1 MRTLR
6 IAFSDFWPGFNPADC
21 RIWGALGRHYH
32 LVLSSDFNEA
42 DLLIFGD
49 FGTDHWQF
57 KGRKAYLTGENML
70 PDFEQCD
77 LAFTPAEIPGDRRAV
92 RFPYYAQNIQ
102 DPSGLLRPPG
112 YDASPHLDR
121 KGFCSFVVSNPM
133 CRMRNRVFKKIRR
146 SREVASGGRHFNNM
160 GGPVADKMAFLLNY
174 RFNIACE
181 NSRSPGYIT
190 EKLVE
195 PLMAG
200 AIPIYWGAPDVYRDF
215 NPGCMLNVS
224 DFRSLGDLV
233 SELRRLDDDKDAR
246 LRMLQAPVFQGNRL
260 PECMSDAHLSLPL
273 IDLIENRAPASRR
286 YRSRRLREH
295 LLKNESYMTYKF
307 RKVVCRMEIFMWN
320 SGLRF

>member
-1 MRTLR
+1 
-6 IAFSDFWPGFNPADC
+6 
-21 RIWGALGRHYH
+21 
-32 LVLSSDFNEA
+32 
-42 DLLIFGD
+42 
-49 FGTDHWQF
+49 
-57 KGRKAYLTGENML
+57 
-70 PDFEQCD
+70 
-77 LAFTPAEIPGDRRAV
+77 
-92 RFPYYAQNIQ
+92 
-102 DPSGLLRPPG
+102 
-112 YDASPHLDR
+112 
-121 KGFCSFVVSNPM
+121 
-133 CRMRNRVFKKIRR
+133 
-146 SREVASGGRHFNNM
+146 
-160 GGPVADKMAFLLNY
+160 MAFLLNY

-246 LRMLQAPVFQGNRL
+246 LRMLQAPAFQGNRL
-260 PECMSDAHLSLPL
+260 PECMSDDHLSGPL

-295 LLKNESYMTYKF
+295 LLNDQPYISYKF
-307 RKVVCRMEIFMWN
+307 KKIACRIETFLWEA
-320 SGLRF
+320 GLRF